1 MTADEYR
8 AIAKRLREQAASPVA
23 LKEARSHLLEIARF
37 YDTLA
42 AATEKIALGPNP
54 PRVWKS

>member
-1 MTADEYR
+1 M
-8 AIAKRLREQAASPVA
+8 A
-23 LKEARSHLLEIARF
+23 LKHTRDHLLEIARF

-42 AATEKIALGPNP
+42 EATEKIALSLIP